1 MNNPVFFFLCAHDVH
16 VTPLASPRSGEPVK
30 NQYSIELIDCV
41 AFQSYDTLIA
51 IYDKSA
57 DRLTVGRRYDF
68 SVTTSKYLGVWLR
81 ENVPGWAATARRLG
95 GRSQSDTIRRAID
108 AGVISYDR
116 GMV

>member
-1 MNNPVFFFLCAHDVH
+1 MNSPAFDSLRDHDVH
-16 VTPLASPRSGEPVK
+16 VTPLTSTRTGEPVR
-30 NQYSIELIDCV
+30 NQYSIEFLGCV

-51 IYDKSA
+51 VYDKSTE
-57 DRLTVGRRYDF
+57 RLTVGRRYDF
-68 SVTTSKYLGVWLR
+68 SVTTSKYLGIWLR

-116 GMV
+116 CMV